1 MIRKEH
7 WNKSPTS
14 RLLSCSQR
22 LSSTLTS
29 FVSPRDSIRV
39 MALILQLQQA
49 RIFEESSTQTRHLA
63 WWQNGQIVPSVGEES
78 SRCVTLISSLQKNG
92 EVRIALKIELAHFTR
107 SSAWCQEVTK
117 RTVSSSQRREKGTN
131 SAGNSSLL
139 LSVINTKANCHL
151 WTGEN
156 SGCNPTA
163 SAINDGRHVVCF
175 LVLHLR
181 SGGFIF
187 HRCCC

>member
-7 WNKSPTS
+7 SNKSPTS
-14 RLLSCSQR
+14 RLLSDSQR

-39 MALILQLQQA
+39 MALTLQLQQA

-63 WWQNGQIVPSVGEES
+63 WLQNGQIVASVGEES

-117 RTVSSSQRREKGTN
+117 RTVSSSQRRERKAPIQPVIRPCF
-131 SAGNSSLL
+131 SQSL
-139 LSVINTKANCHL
+139 IQK
-151 WTGEN
+151 
-156 SGCNPTA
+156 PI
-163 SAINDGRHVVCF
+163 AIYGPEKIAVAIQPRQ
-175 LVLHLR
+175 R
-181 SGGFIF
+181 
-187 HRCCC
+187 